1 MAFRVEIAEEA
12 QRDAERILDWLIA
25 EQAGEAG
32 WRWFEGLEKA
42 IATLAD
48 LPTRCPLAP
57 ENAASPFEVRHLLY
71 GHKPHVYRVLF
82 TIDGDTVVILHIWHG
97 RRRPAATH

>member
-1 MAFRVEIAEEA
+1 MAFRVEIAEGA
-12 QRDAERILDWLIA
+12 QRDAEGILDWLIA
-25 EQAGEAG
+25 EQAGQAG
-32 WRWFEGLEKA
+32 LRWFEGLQKA

-57 ENAASPFEVRHLLY
+57 ESTASPVAVRQLLY

-82 TIDGDTVVILHIWHG
+82 TIDGDAVVILHIWHG
-97 RRRPAATH
+97 RRRPATAQ